1 VKPSSRGRCAERP
14 LPLLP
19 RRRIDDESARIDDGR
34 SESTM
39 GGGDPWVARWQPPS
53 PRVGRCRFAGDARCW
68 CRGREARGRGAAA
81 AAESHRGW
89 LARSL
94 TQLKA
99 EDPTIGDLTLRSHSA
114 AASFPRRPRAHLCGV
129 GLLRPRTPRQGGA
142 QQQACAPNSRRRTRA
157 AARRAAR
164 PPTHGR
170 GPLSPPPCGREN
182 QPPGGCLRRCT
193 KLLEPPLCLG
203 QVRFSLLSVE
213 Y

>member
-19 RRRIDDESARIDDGR
+19 RRRIDDVSARIDDGR
-34 SESTM
+34 RESTM

-53 PRVGRCRFAGDARCW
+53 PRAGRCRFAGDAQCW

-170 GPLSPPPCGREN
+170 GPLSPLLAVAGTN
-182 QPPGGCLRRCT
+182 RR
-193 KLLEPPLCLG
+193 
-203 QVRFSLLSVE
+203 VDA
-213 Y
+213 